1 MKIVACSGVMRMM
14 QQCRVIK
21 CMICVPYIVYVCKS
35 KYFIS
40 YLQEFHK
47 VFFCGSPRVVSSIC
61 LPLRFTSKKLHSIDV
76 DYRNF

>member
-21 CMICVPYIVYVCKS
+21 CMRCKS